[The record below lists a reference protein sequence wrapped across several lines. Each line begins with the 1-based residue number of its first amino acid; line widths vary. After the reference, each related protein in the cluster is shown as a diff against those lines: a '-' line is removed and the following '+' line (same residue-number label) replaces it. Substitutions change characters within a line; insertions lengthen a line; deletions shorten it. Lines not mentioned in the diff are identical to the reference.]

1 MKNIYMITLLLSIM
15 VLPVFAQKI
24 TIRGTVTDEMGDF
37 IIGASIVI
45 KGTTKGT
52 ITNFDGEYTLDVS
65 VGDKVEYMSI
75 GYNSHT
81 EIITSNKSIYNVV
94 LKEDSQTLSEMIVV
108 GYGAVTPL
116 SSNFIRAASVL
127 SGSPYD
133 QLDKET
139 YTAFGENKF
148 KSVKQDPVSTFSA
161 DVDKASYGNM
171 RRFLEQGV
179 FPPRD
184 AIRTEELVNYF
195 PYDYGQPTMEE
206 PILVRTEMGICPW
219 NQSNLLCRI
228 GLKTRDIPTQ
238 LLPPSNFV
246 FLIDVSGS
254 MWGPTRL
261 DLVKSSLSKLV
272 DTLKPEDRISIVV
285 YADHEGLVLPST
297 SGAKKEI
304 IKDALT
310 RLEAGGST
318 AGGNGIQLAYK
329 VAKENFIPEGNNRII
344 LCTDG
349 DFNVGISSTDKL
361 KKLVEE
367 ERKSGVFLTVLG
379 YGMGN
384 YRDDMLQTLAQAGN
398 GNHAYIDTEKEAYR
412 VLVEE
417 GAGTLYTV
425 AKDVKLQVEFDPQQ
439 VDSYRLIGYETRLLD
454 EEDFDDD
461 ERDAGDMGSG
471 HTVTAFYEIVPGAEA
486 KQEIRNRSLH
496 WLDVSMRYKHPQSD
510 TSELLQVPVSAKID
524 TKNSTDF
531 NFAAAVV
538 MFSQLLRDSEFK
550 GDVTLQD
557 IIRLASANTGTDKLK
572 YRKEFIKQVKKAE
585 TIYLAGVRSG
595 KPVPRG
601 VSHTEEEDFDIF
613 TDPETGNEGVKD
625 KYGNV
630 IIPAL
635 YDDINYMVNGVFRLE
650 KDDKYGLYDV
660 LTNSQ
665 TPLIYDGIKGLAQ
678 WRTAIFKVELED
690 PKGMYEDRYGVI
702 DRTGKVIMPIKYD
715 DIDEE
720 GNYLQVEKNDKY
732 GLYSVEGKK
741 MIPVK
746 YDDIED
752 CGDYIIVEKNDK
764 YGIYNQNGKR
774 LRRTR
779 YEEEPERFA
788 HDMFLISHNDKQ
800 GVINKKGKTV
810 VPRRYEDVD
819 NLTITGLLKVTKEN
833 GKEGLY
839 NDKGKKLLRCIYD
852 DIDVLEVET
861 GVVAHQFLELEK
873 NGKYGLASP
882 DGRII
887 IPVKYDEVEIF
898 DCYNPGDG
906 VIDFV
911 FRVEKNDKYGVYS
924 SEGVLLVPVE
934 YDDITMEEAEDG
946 TRRLTGNFLNLE
958 KNGTYGI
965 TSVDGKILLPVMYDD
980 VELLKCIDQG
990 KHKGAWF
997 VADNGEGYGVVNTV
1011 NQIVIPFEYDD
1022 IEVVNRT
1029 DGEEFY
1035 FSVELVEMVTTSN
1048 GVEKPEFKKGL
1059 CTSEGKMIFP
1069 AEYDEIRAVTCYNS
1083 GKEKVYFMEEMD
1095 NQFCGEVLFFVAGKE
1110 LQHGLFSVTGE
1121 ELYLLHTA

>member
-1 MKNIYMITLLLSIM
+1 MKNICCITLLFSLV
-15 VLPVFAQKI
+15 VLPVFARKI
-24 TIRGTVTDEMGDF
+24 TIRGTVTDDWGEL

-45 KGTTKGT
+45 RGTVNGT

-65 VGDKVEYMSI
+65 VGDRVDYSFI
-75 GYNSHT
+75 GFNTHT
-81 EIITSNKSIYNVV
+81 EIIVADRTIYNVT
-94 LKEDSQTLSEMIVV
+94 LKEDNQLLSESIIISHGV
-108 GYGAVTPL
+108 ASTPL
-116 SSNFIRAASVL
+116 SSNFIGVASVL

-133 QLDKET
+133 QLNEET
-139 YTAFGENKF
+139 YTEFGENKF
-148 KSVKQDPVSTFSA
+148 KSVKQEPVSTFSA

-195 PYDYGQPTMEE
+195 PYDYGQPTLEE
-206 PILVRTEMGICPW
+206 PILIRTEMGICPW

-228 GLKTRDIPTQ
+228 GLKTRDIPTH

-285 YADHEGLVLPST
+285 YADQEGLVLPST
-297 SGAKKEI
+297 SGTKKNT
-304 IKDALT
+304 IKEALK

-329 VAKENFIPEGNNRII
+329 VARENFMPEGNNRII

-349 DFNVGISSTDKL
+349 DFNVGISSPDKL
-361 KKLVEE
+361 KELVAEE
-367 ERKSGVFLTVLG
+367 KESGIFLTVLG

-412 VLVEE
+412 ILVEE
-417 GAGTLYTV
+417 GAGTLYIV

-461 ERDAGDMGSG
+461 GKDAGDMGSG
-471 HTVTAFYEIVPGAEA
+471 HTVTAFYEIVPQAEA
-486 KQEIRNRSLH
+486 KRQMQNKSLH
-496 WLDVSMRYKHPQSD
+496 WLDVSMRYKHPLAD
-510 TSELLQVPVSAKID
+510 TSELIQVPVNAKIGI
-524 TKNSTDF
+524 KNSTDF

-538 MFSQLLRDSEFK
+538 MFSQLIRDSEFK
-550 GDVTLQD
+550 GDVSFQD
-557 IIRLASANTGTDKLK
+557 VIRLASANTGTGKHT
-572 YRKEFIKQVKKAE
+572 YRKEFIEQVKKAE
-585 TIYLAGVRSG
+585 TIYKAGVRSG

-601 VSHTEEEDFDIF
+601 VIYIEEDDFDIF
-613 TDPETGNEGVKD
+613 TDPGTGNEGVKD
-625 KYGNV
+625 SYGNI

-635 YDDINYMVNGVFRLE
+635 YDQIDYMVNGVFRLE

-665 TPLIYDGIKGLAQ
+665 TPLMYDDIEGLAQ
-678 WRTAIFKVELED
+678 WRTAIFKVILEN
-690 PKGMYEDRYGVI
+690 PKDNYDDRYGVI
-702 DRTGKVIMPIKYD
+702 DRTGKLIIPVKYD
-715 DIDEE
+715 DIDEQ
-720 GNYLQVEKNDKY
+720 GNYLLVEKNDKY

-752 CGDYIIVEKNDK
+752 YGDYFTVEKNDK
-764 YGIYNQNGKR
+764 YGLYNQKGKR
-774 LRRTR
+774 VRRAR
-779 YEEEPERFA
+779 YEDEPERFA
-788 HDMFLISHNDKQ
+788 SGLYLISHKDKQ
-800 GVINKKGKTV
+800 GIVNEKGKTI
-810 VPRRYEDVD
+810 VPRRYEDID
-819 NLTITGLLKVTKEN
+819 DLTITGLLKVTKEN

-839 NDKGKKLLRCIYD
+839 NDKGKRLLRCVYD

-861 GVVAHQFLELEK
+861 GVVTHQFLELEK

-906 VIDFV
+906 GIDFV

-924 SEGVLLVPVE
+924 SEGVLLVPVKYQE
-934 YDDITMEEAEDG
+934 IENDMLDGVIIVHAGEE
-946 TRRLTGNFLNLE
+946 TYYYHHTGE
-958 KNGTYGI
+958 
-965 TSVDGKILLPVMYDD
+965 ILLTAPN
-980 VELLKCIDQG
+980 G
-990 KHKGAWF
+990 G
-997 VADNGEGYGVVNTV
+997 VAPTE
-1011 NQIVIPFEYDD
+1011 
-1022 IEVVNRT
+1022 
-1029 DGEEFY
+1029 
-1035 FSVELVEMVTTSN
+1035 
-1048 GVEKPEFKKGL
+1048 
-1059 CTSEGKMIFP
+1059 
-1069 AEYDEIRAVTCYNS
+1069 
-1083 GKEKVYFMEEMD
+1083 
-1095 NQFCGEVLFFVAGKE
+1095 
-1110 LQHGLFSVTGE
+1110 E
-1121 ELYLLHTA
+1121 ELI